1 MKRLVFEISVFL
13 LFAAGLVSV
22 FRGST
27 LATEPMPDYTVK
39 GRTTKGLVNFDVD
52 GVFCLGVAVLCVRFG
67 QRFGFGDHYR
77 RRVHAEVDDSYRRQ
91 LRTTEDKKQER
102 KRWSAH

>member
-1 MKRLVFEISVFL
+1 MKRLVLAISVFL

-22 FRGST
+22 FRGSA

-39 GRTTKGLVNFDVD
+39 GRAVKGLVNFDV
-52 GVFCLGVAVLCVRFG
+52 GG
-67 QRFGFGDHYR
+67 GDC
-77 RRVHAEVDDSYRRQ
+77 RQ

>member
-1 MKRLVFEISVFL
+1 MKRLVLEISVFL

-22 FRGST
+22 FQGSA

-52 GVFCLGVAVLCVRFG
+52 G
-67 QRFGFGDHYR
+67 
-77 RRVHAEVDDSYRRQ
+77 SYRRQ

-102 KRWSAH
+102 KRRSAH

>member
-1 MKRLVFEISVFL
+1 MKRLVLAISVFL

-52 GVFCLGVAVLCVRFG
+52 GG
-67 QRFGFGDHYR
+67 
-77 RRVHAEVDDSYRRQ
+77 YRRQ

>member
-1 MKRLVFEISVFL
+1 MKRLVLAISVFL

-52 GVFCLGVAVLCVRFG
+52 GVF
-67 QRFGFGDHYR
+67 
-77 RRVHAEVDDSYRRQ
+77 
-91 LRTTEDKKQER
+91 
-102 KRWSAH
+102 